1 MQLQDLLI
9 TEQATVKEAIEQLER
24 VRCKVVYVVKDKK
37 LLASVSDGDVRR
49 YILRAGDIECSI
61 SQIAYYSPRA
71 FREYEREAW
80 QELFQRTEMY
90 SVPIVNLNEEII
102 GVVFKNGTFIKEH
115 EKIGLPVVIMAG
127 GKGTRLHP
135 YTKILPKALIPI
147 GELPISEH
155 IIQRFLEYGC
165 SQYYMIVNHKGAMI
179 QSYFNNIDK
188 AYDIR
193 FIEEAEPLGTGGG
206 LSLLKGSIEQ
216 DFILTNCD
224 ILIDADYSEIYRI
237 HKKKHNPKFF
247 I

>member
-9 TEQATVKEAIEQLER
+9 TEQATVKDAIQQLER
-24 VRCKVVYVVKDKK
+24 LRCKVIYVVKDRK

-49 YILRAGDIECSI
+49 YTLQAGNINDSV
-61 SQIAYYSPRA
+61 SQIANYTPCTCS
-71 FREYEREAW
+71 EYEEEAW
-80 QELFQRTEMY
+80 QTIFQNTGMY
-90 SVPIVNLNEEII
+90 SIPIVNLNGEII
-102 GVVFKNGTFIKEH
+102 GVVYQNGTVIKEH

-179 QSYFNNIDK
+179 QSYFC
-188 AYDIR
+188 
-193 FIEEAEPLGTGGG
+193 
-206 LSLLKGSIEQ
+206 LLYTYPSPR
-216 DFILTNCD
+216 DT
-224 ILIDADYSEIYRI
+224 R
-237 HKKKHNPKFF
+237 
-247 I
+247 